1 MANINVQMR
10 INSWSPNFIYYLARL
25 LQCECGD
32 KVEEDVV
39 AVCPLV
45 GAEKSYLQF
54 IQTLKDQPLTL
65 VLEIPEGGLAG
76 QQV

>member
-1 MANINVQMR
+1 MDRMANINVQMR

-39 AVCPLV
+39 AVCL
-45 GAEKSYLQF
+45 L
-54 IQTLKDQPLTL
+54 
-65 VLEIPEGGLAG
+65 GLG
-76 QQV
+76 EVERKYM